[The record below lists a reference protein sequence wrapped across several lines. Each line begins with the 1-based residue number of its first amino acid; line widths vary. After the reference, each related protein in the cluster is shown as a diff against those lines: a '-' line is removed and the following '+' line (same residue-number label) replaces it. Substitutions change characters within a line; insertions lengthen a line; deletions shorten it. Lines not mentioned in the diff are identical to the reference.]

1 MSVIPSKIIPT
12 LGSGSGGGGSG
23 GGGSGASIDDIKAAV
38 QSALGSY
45 GPNHPVPDFT
55 RAIPLCQLDTS
66 SGVSTV
72 FKLNVPGYLFINS
85 NLNDHRNF
93 YPYINYYFAA
103 HPAYLLAGCQ
113 YDNAAYQNFTRPDF
127 LERVLNYHGID
138 TNSYYINRKFAQYV
152 IPGTSTYF
160 TPEYTASDSGGI
172 PSVFFVP
179 AKSLSININPKD
191 YVTPIF
197 NAKHNI
203 SQHARNRIGNP
214 GNIWVRQ
221 IFRGDWT
228 KNFEISGNT
237 WTLNNPG
244 NIIHPKYKFA
254 ANGNG
259 RFKNTTFFQTNGLL
273 TGKNRIY
280 FVDDSG
286 SYVLRYFTAEEAKEL
301 YNSTN
306 GQTYKNEDVTTGYGS
321 RLNIDGS
328 VQITPDHDMTYG
340 EWLQLYAERWV
351 VISVNYS
358 GARTTAS
365 SGVVFNNTVFNRPG
379 GYSSKIGI
387 TPNAS
392 GIAELSGADV
402 VRKSLMTEFLE
413 HDYGTESITNDLT
426 DEIDNVPYFQESD
439 FNQVVTP
446 NWTSWGEDF
455 TSSGFP
461 YTVSRLRGLDD
472 PPSGFGEADFEV
484 MKSGNFRTLECDPD
498 DKLPSG
504 KTWNDSDMQT
514 ALKEQL
520 ERVVWFRG
528 KGDFSAPQ
536 NASGLWSKSEEVTI
550 NMPPNCQ
557 TLPNVF
563 SPTVIV

>member
-1 MSVIPSKIIPT
+1 M
-12 LGSGSGGGGSG
+12 
-23 GGGSGASIDDIKAAV
+23 DDLKAAI

-45 GPNHPVPDFT
+45 GPNRPVPDFT

-66 SGVSTV
+66 AGVSTV

-85 NLNDHRNF
+85 NFNSYTNF

-113 YDNAAYQNFTRPDF
+113 YNGGAYQNFTRPDF
-127 LERVLNYHGID
+127 LERVLNYHGLD
-138 TNSYYINRKFAQYV
+138 TDNYYTNREYAQYV

-160 TPEYTASDSGGI
+160 TPEYVASGSGGI

-179 AKSLSININPKD
+179 AKSLSTNINPKD

-197 NAKHNI
+197 NAKFCITQHN
-203 SQHARNRIGNP
+203 RGRIGNP

-237 WTLNNPG
+237 WTLKDPG
-244 NIIHPKYKFA
+244 NIIHPKYKFQCNGLGA
-254 ANGNG
+254 FANH
-259 RFKNTTFFQTNGLL
+259 TFYQTNGLL

-280 FVDDSG
+280 FYDDSG
-286 SYVLRYFTAEEAKEL
+286 SYVVRYFTTEEAKEL
-301 YNSTN
+301 YNSNN
-306 GQTYKNEDVTTGYGS
+306 GQTNKNKVVGAGHGS

-351 VISVNYS
+351 VINVNYT

-365 SGVVFNNTVFNRPG
+365 SGVVFNDTVFNRPG
-379 GYSSKIGI
+379 GYNSKIGI
-387 TPNAS
+387 APNAD
-392 GIAELSGADV
+392 GIAELSGDDV
-402 VRKSLMTEFLE
+402 VRKSSLTEFLE
-413 HDYGTESITNDLT
+413 HDYGVESITADLT
-426 DEIDNVPYFQESD
+426 DEIDSVPYFQESD

-455 TSSGFP
+455 TSYGYP
-461 YTVSRLRGLDD
+461 HMISRWRGLDD
-472 PPSGFGEADFEV
+472 PPSGFGEADLYKMMNE
-484 MKSGNFRTLECDPD
+484 KFRTLECDPD

-504 KTWNDSDMQT
+504 KTWDDSDMQT

-528 KGDFSAPQ
+528 RGRYSTPQ
-536 NASGLWSKSEEVTI
+536 NASGLWSKTEEVTI

-563 SPTVIV
+563 APTVIA